1 MDLVKQSL
9 AALVAAVSLGSCI
22 AEQPIMAADFA
33 GYDIHTRGRVCC
45 VGRMCHRVAQPPS
58 AGEDGSSHSHP
69 GASVRHV
76 AAHDG
81 EVEGAP
87 GVDECRGDHAW
98 TSVSRIAYGI

>member
-22 AEQPIMAADFA
+22 AEQPIMAADFT
-33 GYDIHTRGRVCC
+33 GYDIHRVCY
-45 VGRMCHRVAQPPS
+45 VGRICHRVAQPPS
-58 AGEDGSSHSHP
+58 AREDGSSHSRS
-69 GASVRHV
+69 GARVRHV

-87 GVDECRGDHAW
+87 GVDECRGDHTW